1 MPEAAFPLTMLSFL
15 RGTKYD
21 PARDL
26 PDLTGKVAIVTG
38 GNAGIGY
45 GDCFHLARKG
55 AKVYMGAR
63 SEERAKA
70 AIAQLEEAGK
80 VKAAAE
86 GFMEKESR
94 LDILVNNAG
103 SLQKPYNLTPE
114 GVLDTMMI
122 KYDAAASAQAY
133 GGDPSN
139 DVRIVTLASD
149 SLALVKG
156 LDVRFR
162 SVEDFNREFKEAS
175 DPGRCR
181 YAVTKLAD
189 ALYARALQ
197 RQLDAANAPI
207 LVLSADPGWVWT
219 PGVSAIPFLQ
229 KPTMKPVVALLR
241 LLKFVDPIEGAHSS
255 VFAAASPAVRKEA
268 GRWKGRTADDD
279 ALADELCAST
289 EEINTEMASES
300 SSVMAYAYDGLKL
313 VLGRQNAAMVVRV
326 LLYTLLGLQYAAALS
341 MGLVRT
347 RAFCLVVAAI
357 ALLVFVLRFV
367 LG

>member
-1 MPEAAFPLTMLSFL
+1 MLSFL

-26 PDLTGKVAIVTG
+26 PDLTGKATIVTG

-45 GDCFHLARKG
+45 ADCFHLARKG

-63 SEERAKA
+63 SEERAQA
-70 AIAQLEEAGK
+70 AIAQLEEAGVEKGKVEWLDLDLTYPKK

-94 LDILVNNAG
+94 LDILLDCLQMRRLWSFPDG
-103 SLQKPYNLTPE
+103 SV

-122 KYDAAASAQAY
+122 NHFGVYIFTQTLLPLLKRTAE
-133 GGDPSN
+133 DPSD

-162 SVEDFNREFKEAS
+162 SVEDYNREFKEAS
-175 DPGRCR
+175 DSDRCR

-197 RQLDAANAPI
+197 RQLNAANAPI

-229 KPTMKPVVALLR
+229 KPAWKPVVALLR
-241 LLKFVDPIEGAHSS
+241 LVAFVDPIEGAHSS
-255 VFAAASPAVRKEA
+255 VFAAASPAVREEA
-268 GRWKGRTADDD
+268 GRWKGRMAFLEKAAGGGWGRAMPRRRTTKRWRTS
-279 ALADELCAST
+279 CA
-289 EEINTEMASES
+289 
-300 SSVMAYAYDGLKL
+300 
-313 VLGRQNAAMVVRV
+313 
-326 LLYTLLGLQYAAALS
+326 
-341 MGLVRT
+341 
-347 RAFCLVVAAI
+347 RA
-357 ALLVFVLRFV
+357 RRRS
-367 LG
+367 